1 MKPFIKFIFIQLSPS
16 WKRTY
21 FLFATFYLFVLS
33 TASAQV
39 QQPMNTGELLL
50 GLKKAGIVG
59 SVLYIAAHP
68 DDENTRLIAYLAKE
82 RCYRTGYLSITRGDG
97 GQNLIGTEQGELL
110 GLVRTNELLQAR
122 KTDGGEQFFTSA
134 NDFGYSKNPEETFK
148 FWDKE
153 KILGDVVWVI
163 RNFRPDVI
171 ICRFPTTGEGG
182 HGHHTASAILAE
194 EAFDAAADTTRFPE
208 QLHYVKPWKTKRLFW
223 NTFNFGGTNTTSPN
237 QLKIDVGIYNPLLGK
252 GYGEIASESRSMH
265 KSQGFGSARTRGS
278 QLEYFKQLKGDSVKY
293 DLFENINTTWNSIDK
308 SKKIDDLLLKTKN
321 NFDPFH
327 TIATIKDLNLVY
339 DAIQQLPS
347 SDATNRWKELKSKEV
362 VQLLTAVSGLWMEAY
377 SENNTYS
384 NGDSLKMSAVYISR
398 LTADASVKNIS
409 FLERSTLD
417 DLSQIPLLNK
427 TDTINFK
434 VKLADT
440 FNTSNP
446 YWLNA
451 THAEGHYSISDLQL
465 IGKPLNDEPLKVKFT
480 CDIGGHLYEIFRPTV
495 YKSTDPVKG
504 ELYQPLEIL
513 PKATVNFSD
522 KAFIFSNGTEK
533 KITLIIKANTKDVK
547 GKLSFNANESWTIE
561 PSTLDFNFKNK
572 GDEESFSFKVKPNKS
587 DNNTFI
593 LQANLLIENKIYSKS
608 IVKIEYDHIP
618 HQFILSDATAKL
630 VNIDLKTVK
639 KNIGYIEGAGDN
651 VSESLQQMGYHVTEL
666 TDEMLSNNSL
676 DQYQTIVTG
685 IRAYNTKDRLQLHYD
700 KLMKYIADGGT
711 LIVQYNTNNRIG
723 PVIAKIGPYPFT
735 ISRDRVTD
743 ENADVNFL
751 QPNHPLLNS
760 PNKITTEDFK
770 GWKQER
776 GIYFVSDC
784 DSNYTSLISMHDPGE
799 KDAIGSIIAAN
810 YGKGHFIYTGLVFFR
825 ELPAGIPG
833 AYRLFANM
841 MEY

>member
-1 MKPFIKFIFIQLSPS
+1 M
-16 WKRTY
+16 
-21 FLFATFYLFVLS
+21 
-33 TASAQV
+33 
-39 QQPMNTGELLL
+39 
-50 GLKKAGIVG
+50 
-59 SVLYIAAHP
+59 
-68 DDENTRLIAYLAKE
+68 
-82 RCYRTGYLSITRGDG
+82 
-97 GQNLIGTEQGELL
+97 
-110 GLVRTNELLQAR
+110 
-122 KTDGGEQFFTSA
+122 
-134 NDFGYSKNPEETFK
+134 
-148 FWDKE
+148 
-153 KILGDVVWVI
+153 
-163 RNFRPDVI
+163 
-171 ICRFPTTGEGG
+171 
-182 HGHHTASAILAE
+182 
-194 EAFDAAADTTRFPE
+194 
-208 QLHYVKPWKTKRLFW
+208 
-223 NTFNFGGTNTTSPN
+223 
-237 QLKIDVGIYNPLLGK
+237 
-252 GYGEIASESRSMH
+252 
-265 KSQGFGSARTRGS
+265 
-278 QLEYFKQLKGDSVKY
+278 
-293 DLFENINTTWNSIDK
+293 
-308 SKKIDDLLLKTKN
+308 
-321 NFDPFH
+321 
-327 TIATIKDLNLVY
+327 
-339 DAIQQLPS
+339 
-347 SDATNRWKELKSKEV
+347 
-362 VQLLTAVSGLWMEAY
+362 
-377 SENNTYS
+377 
-384 NGDSLKMSAVYISR
+384 
-398 LTADASVKNIS
+398 
-409 FLERSTLD
+409 
-417 DLSQIPLLNK
+417 
-427 TDTINFK
+427 
-434 VKLADT
+434 
-440 FNTSNP
+440 
-446 YWLNA
+446 
-451 THAEGHYSISDLQL
+451 
-465 IGKPLNDEPLKVKFT
+465 NDEPLKVKFT

-572 GDEESFSFKVKPNKS
+572 GDEESFSFKVKPTKS

-618 HQFILSDATAKL
+618 HQFILSDATVKL

-799 KDAIGSIIAAN
+799 KDAKGSIIAAN
-810 YGKGHFIYTGLVFFR
+810 YGKGHFIYTGLVI
-825 ELPAGIPG
+825 L
-833 AYRLFANM
+833 
-841 MEY
+841 